1 MTAMTDA
8 DPVDARPHTPL
19 WTLKACQLLGSAAW
33 ACFGRF
39 INVFWSDIGVTRTEV
54 GILSLSNLVVAFIGQ
69 LFWSMVTDRLGEYK
83 RVLVGTSLAGTVII
97 FFNMVPAVQS
107 SFWLLAA
114 VSVSSSFFLSTGGP
128 IIDAMCVSVLKEQ
141 ESEEQYGDQR
151 LWCAVGWG
159 GMSLIAGQLIDTFG
173 ISFMFWGFASIQSM
187 YLSVC
192 LFYMPMAKDR
202 GQQNEQ
208 TVSLKQFLTF
218 DVAWFFANL
227 FVYGLAMSVVE
238 NFLLVFLNED
248 FDNTPKLLL
257 GVSTA
262 MMCFFEVPVFKY
274 VEKVWANNKDR
285 LTSVLMACKVVLAFR
300 CICYTLLPASNPWLV
315 LLIEP
320 LHGFT
325 FAAMWSA
332 TVEYGQRIAPPG
344 CVARMQALVN
354 GLYSGVAMGLG
365 TAMWGPLVMQPPKG
379 LGFWNCFRLDAAA
392 IVIWGIIWQMGL
404 MIRRRSKAARSAAM
418 ITAEQPLAEITPS
431 A

>member
-1 MTAMTDA
+1 MDLLGHGHCVKHIRIIQNPTREKSHIWPEPSRALTLSGPLSFSQKGDSEAMTAMTDA

-54 GILSLSNLVVAFIGQ
+54 GILSLSNLVAAFIGQ

-257 GVSTA
+257 GASTA

-325 FAAMWSA
+325 FAV
-332 TVEYGQRIAPPG
+332 TREEFHPPFRI
-344 CVARMQALVN
+344 LF
-354 GLYSGVAMGLG
+354 LYRSLSKFHAYKKN
-365 TAMWGPLVMQPPKG
+365 VMQ
-379 LGFWNCFRLDAAA
+379 NCRVCDSGP
-392 IVIWGIIWQMGL
+392 VGYMKMG
-404 MIRRRSKAARSAAM
+404 
-418 ITAEQPLAEITPS
+418 
-431 A
+431 